1 MKYLSVEKNRYF
13 DSVFLMRIGAAL
25 ERVDG
30 VHQAVVAMG
39 TPANLALLIEAGFT
53 VDQEVLPGDLVVALD
68 GEPEDALERARDRLR
83 SLLTG
88 AGLEQQDG
96 EPTGRPLSLIEAV
109 AVDPEA
115 NLALISVPGEY
126 AAREARWALRQ
137 GLHVLL
143 FSDNVTVEDEIAL
156 KDEAIRR
163 GLLMMGPDCGTAIL
177 QGVPLGFANV
187 CRRGS
192 IGLVGASGTGIQE
205 ISSLIHQWGGGI
217 SHAIGTGGRD
227 LSSAVSGRMMLF
239 ALDLLAHD
247 PDTEVLVVVSK
258 RPEPAVAD
266 RVLQAIMDAGK
277 PAVAHFIGG
286 TAAVVSEQLETAA
299 TLAEAA
305 RAAVI
310 RAGIHPVMRDG
321 KRDMAGDALSVD
333 RSIEGYLLGLFCGG
347 TLCQEAAAILQAHR
361 VTVES
366 GMSTPSS
373 RGDVQPGC
381 VDGHT
386 LWDLGDDRFT
396 RGRPHPMIEPHLR
409 DARVAQAGEDG
420 RTGLVL
426 ADCVIGFGAHEN
438 PARGLAEAAQ
448 MAMDR
453 AQRQGRCLVVL
464 ASVTGTDDDPQCRS
478 RQQQILRDAGVVVA
492 PSNAAAAATAARWL
506 KPVGGTR

>member
-1 MKYLSVEKNRYF
+1 MKYLTVEKNRYF

-30 VHQAVVAMG
+30 VRQAVVAMG
-39 TPANLALLIEAGFT
+39 TPANLALLIETGFT

-68 GEPEDALERARDRLR
+68 GEAEDALERARERLR

-88 AGLEQQDG
+88 TGLEEQEG
-96 EPTGRPLSLIEAV
+96 EPTRRPFSLVEAV
-109 AVDPEA
+109 EVDREA

-156 KDEAIRR
+156 KDEAIQR

-187 CRRGS
+187 CRRGR

-227 LSSAVSGRMMLF
+227 LSSAVGGRMMLF
-239 ALDLLAHD
+239 GLRLLAHD

-266 RVLQAIMDAGK
+266 RVLQAMADTGK
-277 PAVAHFIGG
+277 PAVAQFIGG

-305 RAAVI
+305 RAALV
-310 RAGIHPVMRDG
+310 RAGSPSGPNGRKDDV
-321 KRDMAGDALSVD
+321 AGDESSVD
-333 RSIEGYLLGLFCGG
+333 RPIAGCLLGLFCGG
-347 TLCQEAAAILQAHR
+347 TLCQEAAAVLEAHGVV
-361 VTVES
+361 VTSNVLP
-366 GMSTPSS
+366 TSS
-373 RGDVQPGC
+373 RGETRSSDAA
-381 VDGHT
+381 GHT

-396 RGRPHPMIEPHLR
+396 RGRPHPMIEPDLR
-409 DARVAQAGEDG
+409 DERIAQAGNDG

-438 PARGLAEAAQ
+438 PARGLAEAAK
-448 MAMDR
+448 MAVDR
-453 AQRQGRCLVVL
+453 AQRQGRSLAVI
-464 ASVTGTDDDPQCRS
+464 ASVTGTDDDPQCLS

-492 PSNAAAAATAARWL
+492 PSNADAAATAGRRLAS
-506 KPVGGTR
+506 VGGGR